1 VILTEQQ
8 ADALGE
14 FINIAFSRTASSL
27 SEITGRRVLL
37 DVPQVEIYPIEEVAS
52 KLVRFLP
59 GDVASIRQPFDG
71 AIAGDA
77 LLILNYEGAVQ
88 LTDLLTDG
96 DGAARQSQLDE
107 SAREVLTE
115 VGNILLNACLG
126 MFGNILKVRVNFTV
140 PDLHLESLE
149 ELIDSVNRERE
160 AFSYAIIVYT
170 AFRIREGAVSGYLV
184 LVLNVVSL
192 QRLIEEIERWEAR
205 HEQEIHTSQNPVRS
219 DLGV

>member
-1 VILTEQQ
+1 MILSDRQT
-8 ADALGE
+8 DALGE

-27 SEITGRRVLL
+27 SEITGHRVML
-37 DVPQVEIYPIEEVAS
+37 DVPQVEIYQIEEVAS

-59 GDVASIRQPFDG
+59 GDVASIHQPFDG

-77 LLILNYEGAVQ
+77 FLILNYEGAVR

-96 DGAARQSQLDE
+96 NVRQQPQLDE

-126 MFGNILKVRVNFTV
+126 MFGNVLRVRVSFSV
-140 PDLHLESLE
+140 PNLHLESLE
-149 ELIDSVNRERE
+149 ELIDSVSKERDGL
-160 AFSYAIIVYT
+160 SYAIIVYT
-170 AFRIREGAVSGYLV
+170 AFRIRESAVTGYLV
-184 LVLNVVSL
+184 LVLSVISL

-205 HEQEIHTSQNPVRS
+205 HEQEIHTSQNPSKS